1 MSLPKFIVNIN
12 TNYIFALVERD
23 IPIPHQ
29 ANRLIKQQSYIKIK
43 HDGSYSIPNVI
54 HLKIYHKNNAKG
66 YFINCDFIEAALF
79 HQARLRY
86 EKSTELK
93 TKNELRAVME
103 KLLEES
109 PQYLV

>member
-12 TNYIFALVERD
+12 TNNIFELIERD
-23 IPIPHQ
+23 IPVPHQ
-29 ANRLIKQQSYIKIK
+29 SKQLRKQQTYIKIK
-43 HDGSYSIPNVI
+43 HDGSYAIPNVI

-93 TKNELRAVME
+93 TKNELMVVME
-103 KLLEES
+103 QLLEEF
-109 PQYLV
+109 PEYLV